1 MGDTNMEI
9 NVSIHFLH
17 DLQWNLNDSRQTI
30 KVHFSYSIDY
40 IEYWDKKKPTTINY
54 YLKNMVYEAMSWITC
69 TWWHINKMK

>member
-30 KVHFSYSIDY
+30 KVHFSYSIDC
-40 IEYWDKKKPTTINY
+40 IEYWDKKNQQQLI
-54 YLKNMVYEAMSWITC
+54 I
-69 TWWHINKMK
+69 I